1 MQAANLVKS
10 AFLCY
15 VDADLD
21 LDYVIATIIATRNGQ
36 QKPSAEMFA
45 KNGIRAPN
53 FTFNARKK
61 QIFVSQMGRG
71 CERHSFVKLLRCAI
85 MGYKAL
91 SSTPPEFKKLQKKQ
105 NNFLKWMTQYFTLI
119 YIIKND

>member
-15 VDADLD
+15 IDAEMDLD
-21 LDYVIATIIATRNGQ
+21 FVMATIIATRDGHE
-36 QKPSAEMFA
+36 KPSAEMFS

-53 FTFNARKK
+53 FRFNAREK

-71 CERHSFVKLLRCAI
+71 CESHAFVKLLRCAI

-91 SSTPPEFKKLQKKQ
+91 SSTPDEFKKLQKKQ
-105 NNFLKWMTQYFTLI
+105 NNFLKWMT
-119 YIIKND
+119 